1 MPRYFFH
8 VKDGFSTKDTEGSEL
23 SDIYMAQE
31 EAIRL
36 SGELLREMG
45 GEFWNGTEW
54 SLTVTN
60 ETGGVLFRLR
70 FSADK
75 EGTIINGC

>member
-1 MPRYFFH
+1 MPSAPALTGSEQQMPRYFFH

-23 SDIYMAQE
+23 PDIYMAQE

-45 GEFWNGTEW
+45 ENSGTAQ
-54 SLTVTN
+54 S
-60 ETGGVLFRLR
+60 GV
-70 FSADK
+70 
-75 EGTIINGC
+75 

>member
-8 VKDGFSTKDTEGSEL
+8 VEDGFSTKDVEGTEL
-23 SDIYMAQE
+23 PDIYMAQE

-45 GEFWNGTEW
+45 GKFWNGTAW
-54 SLTVTN
+54 RLTVTD
-60 ETGGVLFRLR
+60 ETGSILFRLR

-75 EGTIINGC
+75 GTVLDGS

>member
-1 MPRYFFH
+1 
-8 VKDGFSTKDTEGSEL
+8 
-23 SDIYMAQE
+23 
-31 EAIRL
+31 
-36 SGELLREMG
+36 LREMG

-60 ETGGVLFRLR
+60 ETGSVLFRLR

-75 EGTIINGC
+75 EGTIIDGS